1 MPMVKIS
8 TLLYVC
14 DNLEE
19 AEEET
24 VIDVDACLSEAESEY
39 EEVGDFLD
47 DLLIEADQNLVKKVI
62 NQICQR

>member
-1 MPMVKIS
+1 MVKTS

-14 DNLEE
+14 DNLDE
-19 AEEET
+19 EEET

>member
-1 MPMVKIS
+1 MVKIS